1 MRLQDKFGSAFQRQ
15 KYADIDFAGHPL
27 KVYLPTRKEILEL
40 EGKIKNPPDALLE
53 QEYTKLVDTFEKIY
67 KINQSIAVERKD
79 DDIVVDGRSLKQAAR
94 FKAQDIMREIALIN
108 LVGFEEGQELFALS
122 YEDISESFSSAQIK
136 HLTDLIEKAVN
147 PDYKEV
153 EKN

>member
-15 KYADIDFAGHPL
+15 KYADIDFAGHAL
-27 KVYLPTRKEILEL
+27 KVYLPTRKEMLEL

-53 QEYTKLVDTFEKIY
+53 QEYAKLVDTFEKLY
-67 KINQSIAVERKD
+67 KINKTVEVERKD
-79 DDIVVDGRSLKQAAR
+79 DDIIVDGRSLKEASR
-94 FKAQDIMREIALIN
+94 YKAQEIMREIALIN

-122 YEDISESFSSAQIK
+122 YEDISEAFSPAQIK
-136 HLTDLIEKAVN
+136 HLTELIEKAVN

>member
-27 KVYLPTRKEILEL
+27 KVYLPTRKEMLKL

-53 QEYTKLVDTFEKIY
+53 QEYAKLVDTFEKLY
-67 KINQSIAVERKD
+67 KINKTVDVERKD
-79 DDIVVDGRSLKQAAR
+79 DDIVVEGRSLKEASR
-94 FKAQDIMREIALIN
+94 YKAQEIMREIALIN

-122 YEDISESFSSAQIK
+122 YEDISESFSPAQIK

>member
-147 PDYKEV
+147 PDYEEV

>member
-1 MRLQDKFGSAFQRQ
+1 MKLQDRFGSAFQRQ

-27 KVYLPTRKEILEL
+27 KVYMPTRKEMLEL
-40 EGKIKNPPDALLE
+40 EGKIKNPPDALVE
-53 QEYTKLVDTFEKIY
+53 QEYAKLVETFEKLY
-67 KINQSIAVERKD
+67 KVNQSVSVERKD
-79 DDIVVDGRSLKQAAR
+79 NDIVVDGRSLKEASR
-94 FKAQDIMREIALIN
+94 FKAQEIMREIALIN

-122 YEDISESFSSAQIK
+122 YEEISESFSPAQIK

-147 PDYKEV
+147 PDYKDI

>member
-27 KVYLPTRKEILEL
+27 KVYLPTRKEMLEL

-53 QEYTKLVDTFEKIY
+53 QEYTKLVDTFEKLY
-67 KINQSIAVERKD
+67 KINKTVEVDRKD
-79 DDIVVDGRSLKQAAR
+79 DDIVVEGRSLKEASR
-94 FKAQDIMREIALIN
+94 FKAQEIMREIALIN
-108 LVGFEEGQELFALS
+108 LVGFEKGQELFALS
-122 YEDISESFSSAQIK
+122 YEDISESFSPAQIK

>member
-27 KVYLPTRKEILEL
+27 KVYLPTRKEMLEL
-40 EGKIKNPPDALLE
+40 EGKIKNPPDDLLE
-53 QEYTKLVDTFEKIY
+53 QEYTKLVDTFEKLY
-67 KINQSIAVERKD
+67 KINKTVEVDRKD
-79 DDIVVDGRSLKQAAR
+79 DDIVVEGRSLKEASR
-94 FKAQDIMREIALIN
+94 FKAQEIMREIALIN
-108 LVGFEEGQELFALS
+108 LVGFEKGQELFALS
-122 YEDISESFSSAQIK
+122 YEDISESFSPAQIK

>member
-1 MRLQDKFGSAFQRQ
+1 MKLQDRFGSAFQRQ

-27 KVYLPTRKEILEL
+27 KVYMPTRKEMLEL
-40 EGKIKNPPDALLE
+40 EGKIKNPPDALVE
-53 QEYTKLVDTFEKIY
+53 QEYSKLVETFEKLY
-67 KINQSIAVERKD
+67 KVNQSVSVARKD
-79 DDIVVDGRSLKQAAR
+79 DDIVVDGRSLKEASR
-94 FKAQDIMREIALIN
+94 YKAQEIMREIALIN

-122 YEDISESFSSAQIK
+122 YEDISEAFSPAQIK
-136 HLTDLIEKAVN
+136 HLTELIEKAVN